1 MALNKLFNSSEQR
14 WISEISDRQTSF
26 GMDSIFGSSCDSE
39 KRWWTQVSKI
49 LEKDQVKTNGVR
61 PVSIFRVPKTLSAFK
76 PDAYMPLLMGLGP
89 YHRFRPELYEME
101 RYKLVAATKVRSEH
115 FPTREFQELVDTLK
129 EKEDEI
135 RSHYHMYLDYD
146 GNMLL
151 WFMTIDGLFLLEF
164 LHTCISKKDRLSSS
178 WSRKPNLFESEG
190 SKFAGHSI
198 LRDVVMLENQI
209 PIFLLGNI
217 FDFLNIDKNVLLSMV
232 VSFCSEV
239 SPFKLIKKD
248 LSLSEVYE
256 HDHLLKLLY
265 HLIVMN
271 VKVPKEAC
279 PINMP
284 SGALSPEE
292 EIHPKV
298 NSGSQILCSLLKVSS
313 NLNIP
318 LVKKITKP
326 INMIVNLPWAT
337 AKSLP
342 EVSRLAT
349 NLEEGLKSECDP
361 LGEDIKNPIV
371 EEIMI
376 PSVSALCN
384 AGVEFCLSNGDIS
397 IIKFDKKQKKFYLP
411 HLKLNVNS
419 EVIIRNLVAFE
430 ASMSDFLVLGRYT
443 ELMNGI
449 IDTAEDA
456 KLLKKK
462 GIIEYSLKTDAEV
475 AHLFNGMTRS
485 IRPSKVPYIDIA
497 IEDVNKYYYGTRKV
511 KVYTCMKK
519 YVYGSW
525 QILTL
530 LAAVFV
536 VLLMGMQ
543 SFCSVYSCSR
553 FFNVSNDLGK

>member
-1 MALNKLFNSSEQR
+1 MGVFVVGDVPVVAMESSE
-14 WISEISDRQTSF
+14 WV
-26 GMDSIFGSSCDSE
+26 DSRGGALGGAE
-39 KRWWTQVSKI
+39 
-49 LEKDQVKTNGVR
+49 TNRVH
-61 PVSIFRVPKTLSAFK
+61 PVSIFRVPKTLSSFK

-101 RYKLVAATKVRSEH
+101 RYKLVAATKAKSEH

-135 RSHYHMYLDYD
+135 RSCYHMYLDYD
-146 GNMLL
+146 GNTLL

-164 LHTCISKKDRLSSS
+164 FHTCISKEDRLSSS
-178 WSRKPNLFESEG
+178 WSRTPNLFESAG
-190 SKFAGHSI
+190 SKFADHSI
-198 LRDVVMLENQI
+198 LHDVVMLENQI

-217 FDFLNIDKNVLLSMV
+217 FDFLDIDKNVLLSMV
-232 VSFCSEV
+232 TGFCSEV

-265 HLIVMN
+265 HLIVMD

-284 SGALSPEE
+284 SGAPCPEE
-292 EIHPKV
+292 ETHPKV
-298 NSGSQILCSLLKVSS
+298 DSGSQVLCSLLKLLSH
-313 NLNIP
+313 LNIR
-318 LVKKITKP
+318 LVRKITKP
-326 INMIVNLPWAT
+326 INMIVSLPWAA

-342 EVSRLAT
+342 EVSRMAT
-349 NLEEGLKSECDP
+349 NLEEGLKSEFDV

-376 PSVSALCN
+376 PSVSALCK

-397 IIKFDKKQKKFYLP
+397 SIKFDKRKKKLYLP
-411 HLKLNVNS
+411 HLQLNVNS
-419 EVIIRNLVAFE
+419 DVIVRNLVAFE
-430 ASMSDFLVLGRYT
+430 TSISDFLVLGRYT

-462 GIIEYSLKTDAEV
+462 GIITYSLKTDAEV
-475 AHLFNGMTRS
+475 AQLFNGMTKS

-511 KVYTCMKK
+511 KVYMCMKK

-525 QILTL
+525 QILTF
-530 LAAVFV
+530 LAAVLV

-543 SFCSVYSCSR
+543 SFCSVYSCPR
-553 FFNVSNDLGK
+553 FFNLSNDLGK

>member
-1 MALNKLFNSSEQR
+1 M
-14 WISEISDRQTSF
+14 
-26 GMDSIFGSSCDSE
+26 
-39 KRWWTQVSKI
+39 
-49 LEKDQVKTNGVR
+49 TNHVHHF
-61 PVSIFRVPKTLSAFK
+61 SIFRMPKTLSAFK
-76 PDAYMPLLMGLGP
+76 PDAYMPLLMGLSP
-89 YHRFRPELYEME
+89 YHRFQPELYEME

-115 FPTREFQELVDTLK
+115 FPAREFQELVDMLK

-146 GNMLL
+146 GNTLL

-164 LHTCISKKDRLSSS
+164 LHTCISKKDRHSSS
-178 WSRKPNLFESEG
+178 WSRKPHLFESEG

-198 LRDVVMLENQI
+198 LRDVVMLANQI

-217 FDFLNIDKNVLLSMV
+217 FDFLDIDKSVLFSMV
-232 VSFCSEV
+232 AGFCSEV

-284 SGALSPEE
+284 SGALCPKA

-298 NSGSQILCSLLKVSS
+298 NS
-313 NLNIP
+313 
-318 LVKKITKP
+318 
-326 INMIVNLPWAT
+326 
-337 AKSLP
+337 
-342 EVSRLAT
+342 
-349 NLEEGLKSECDP
+349 GLKSECDP
-361 LGEDIKNPIV
+361 LGEDIKNNNA
-371 EEIMI
+371 
-376 PSVSALCN
+376 SVSPCN
-384 AGVEFCLSNGDIS
+384 AEVEFCLSNGDIS

-419 EVIIRNLVAFE
+419 EVIVRNLVAFE

-449 IDTAEDA
+449 IDTAEDV

-475 AHLFNGMTRS
+475 TQLFNGMTRS

-511 KVYTCMKK
+511 KVYMCMKK

-530 LAAVFV
+530 LATVLV
-536 VLLMGMQ
+536 VLLTAMIL
-543 SFCSVYSCSR
+543 VI
-553 FFNVSNDLGK
+553 

>member
-1 MALNKLFNSSEQR
+1 
-14 WISEISDRQTSF
+14 
-26 GMDSIFGSSCDSE
+26 MDSIFGSSCDSE

-49 LEKDQVKTNGVR
+49 LEKDQTNGVR
-61 PVSIFRVPKTLSAFK
+61 PVSIFRVPKTLSHGNANPVRPNKHGLSAFK

>member
-14 WISEISDRQTSF
+14 SISEISDRQTSF
-26 GMDSIFGSSCDSE
+26 GMDSIFGSSRDSE
-39 KRWWTQVSKI
+39 KQWWTQVSKI
-49 LEKDQVKTNGVR
+49 LEKDQTNGVH
-61 PVSIFRVPKTLSAFK
+61 PVSIFRVPKTLSTFK

-146 GNMLL
+146 GNTLL

-217 FDFLNIDKNVLLSMV
+217 FDFLDIDKNELLSMV
-232 VSFCSEV
+232 TSFCSEV

-248 LSLSEVYE
+248 LSLSEVYK

-265 HLIVMN
+265 DWIVMN

-284 SGALSPEE
+284 SGAPCPEE
-292 EIHPKV
+292 EILPKV
-298 NSGSQILCSLLKVSS
+298 DSGSQVLCSLLKLSS
-313 NLNIP
+313 NLNIR
-318 LVKKITKP
+318 LVGKITKP
-326 INMIVNLPWAT
+326 INMIVNFPWAT

-342 EVSRLAT
+342 EVSRMAT
-349 NLEEGLKSECDP
+349 NLDEGLKSECDV

-384 AGVEFCLSNGDIS
+384 VGVEFCLSNGDIS
-397 IIKFDKKQKKFYLP
+397 SIKFDKKKKKFYLP

-419 EVIIRNLVAFE
+419 EVIVRNLVAFE
-430 ASMSDFLVLGRYT
+430 ASISDFLVLGRYT

-475 AHLFNGMTRS
+475 AQLFNGMTRS

-497 IEDVNKYYYGTRKV
+497 IEDVNKYYFGTRKV
-511 KVYTCMKK
+511 KVYMCMKK

-530 LAAVFV
+530 LAAVLV

-543 SFCSVYSCSR
+543 SFCSVYSCPR

>member
-1 MALNKLFNSSEQR
+1 MEVNEEEEEEEEEGGLGKKKGDWKRMLRKSSLYVVTNGMMIAFLLGLNMSWTALTAALVLVVLDFKDTRPS
-14 WISEISDRQTSF
+14 
-26 GMDSIFGSSCDSE
+26 
-39 KRWWTQVSKI
+39 
-49 LEKDQVKTNGVR
+49 LEKTNRVH
-61 PVSIFRVPKTLSAFK
+61 PFSIFRMPKNLSAFK
-76 PDAYMPLLMGLGP
+76 PDAYMPLLMGLSP
-89 YHRFRPELYEME
+89 YHRFRLELYEME

-115 FPTREFQELVDTLK
+115 FPTREFQELVDMLK

-135 RSHYHMYLDYD
+135 RTHYHMYLDYD
-146 GNMLL
+146 GNTLL

-190 SKFAGHSI
+190 SKFDGHSI
-198 LRDVVMLENQI
+198 LHDVVMLENQI

-217 FDFLNIDKNVLLSMV
+217 FDFLDIDKNVLLSMV
-232 VSFCSEV
+232 AGFCSEV
-239 SPFKLIKKD
+239 SLFKLIKKD
-248 LSLSEVYE
+248 ISLSEVYE

-279 PINMP
+279 LINMP
-284 SGALSPEE
+284 SGAPCPKE
-292 EIHPKV
+292 EIH
-298 NSGSQILCSLLKVSS
+298 LKVDS
-313 NLNIP
+313 
-318 LVKKITKP
+318 
-326 INMIVNLPWAT
+326 
-337 AKSLP
+337 
-342 EVSRLAT
+342 
-349 NLEEGLKSECDP
+349 
-361 LGEDIKNPIV
+361 

-384 AGVEFCLSNGDIS
+384 AGVEFCLSNSDIS

-419 EVIIRNLVAFE
+419 EVIVRNLVAFE

-449 IDTAEDA
+449 IDTTEDE

-475 AHLFNGMTRS
+475 AQLFNGMTRS

-511 KVYTCMKK
+511 KVYMCMRK

-525 QILTL
+525 QILTH
-530 LAAVFV
+530 LAAVLV

-543 SFCSVYSCSR
+543 SFCSVYSCPR